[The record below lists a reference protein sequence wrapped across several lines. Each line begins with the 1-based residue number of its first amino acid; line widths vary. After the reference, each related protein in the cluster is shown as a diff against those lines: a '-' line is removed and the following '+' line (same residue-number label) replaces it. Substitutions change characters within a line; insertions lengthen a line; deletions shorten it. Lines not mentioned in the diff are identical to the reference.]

1 MLDIKKWSLVNL
13 AEVTDI
19 IVSNVDKKTII
30 NEKSVK
36 LCNYFD
42 MWLSLSYCTPKI
54 LKNLWYI
61 SC

>member
-19 IVSNVDKKTII
+19 IVGNVDKKTII

-36 LCNYFD
+36 LCNYMDVF
-42 MWLSLSYCTPKI
+42 KI
-54 LKNLWYI
+54 AI
-61 SC
+61 